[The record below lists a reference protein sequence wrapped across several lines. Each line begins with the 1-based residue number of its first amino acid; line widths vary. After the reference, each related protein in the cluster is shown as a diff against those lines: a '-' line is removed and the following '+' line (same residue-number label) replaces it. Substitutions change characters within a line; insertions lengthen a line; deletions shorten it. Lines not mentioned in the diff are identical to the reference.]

1 MTSTLNIGDSIV
13 VDEHNMPVSNLNSK
27 FANDW
32 KELMDN
38 NNNEWT
44 ILEME
49 DGDLARA
56 TNRFTTRAT
65 RMNGYQYTDGY
76 QFRCIRRSPY
86 SFFLGKKEY

>member
-1 MTSTLNIGDSIV
+1 MTNTLNIGDSIV

-65 RMNGYQYTDGY
+65 RRMVINIQTD
-76 QFRCIRRSPY
+76 IN
-86 SFFLGKKEY
+86 LGALEEVHTHFS